1 VEEEE
6 AHLTSGIS
14 KHFWSLLEQEKKR
27 FQHNGT
33 GEASMNATTGHYT
46 ILLAQVSKRLTTT
59 IVEGRKN
66 EARWRDMLAHNLTDE
81 LTEWAS
87 IEEEWQNSRGH
98 NTSKAL
104 YDGAKTALLQEAA
117 GTMLN
122 THVVGLLQGEK
133 ESAALVRACRQ
144 KVHRYKTD
152 IVNDNTRVYTHA
164 MDTIEES
171 HVLVVSKL
179 LKELSLVQST
189 IRHNRH
195 RATQE
200 AHQHALRLQALKTQH
215 RARHRDR
222 SLVRTRH
229 EHDVEQLEMLKGH
242 VLEMWNKL
250 GTSTEERV
258 VALEGMSTVTGGSVL
273 GVKWSYLLNEVRDM
287 HPEGDA
293 RAKEYE
299 EECLAEKGKKER
311 ESVVLQELLERM
323 YVEEIEKVIVEGKKG
338 KEEVEGGGGK
348 AVGTKAKEKVLLAP
362 HLHSHSHLGE
372 LMDGEMSGGVDL
384 GF

>member
-1 VEEEE
+1 
-6 AHLTSGIS
+6 
-14 KHFWSLLEQEKKR
+14 
-27 FQHNGT
+27 
-33 GEASMNATTGHYT
+33 MNAITGHYT

-164 MDTIEES
+164 
-171 HVLVVSKL
+171 
-179 LKELSLVQST
+179 
-189 IRHNRH
+189 
-195 RATQE
+195 
-200 AHQHALRLQALKTQH
+200 
-215 RARHRDR
+215 
-222 SLVRTRH
+222 
-229 EHDVEQLEMLKGH
+229 
-242 VLEMWNKL
+242 
-250 GTSTEERV
+250 
-258 VALEGMSTVTGGSVL
+258 
-273 GVKWSYLLNEVRDM
+273 
-287 HPEGDA
+287 
-293 RAKEYE
+293 
-299 EECLAEKGKKER
+299 LAYR
-311 ESVVLQELLERM
+311 QCM
-323 YVEEIEKVIVEGKKG
+323 
-338 KEEVEGGGGK
+338 
-348 AVGTKAKEKVLLAP
+348 
-362 HLHSHSHLGE
+362 
-372 LMDGEMSGGVDL
+372 
-384 GF
+384 